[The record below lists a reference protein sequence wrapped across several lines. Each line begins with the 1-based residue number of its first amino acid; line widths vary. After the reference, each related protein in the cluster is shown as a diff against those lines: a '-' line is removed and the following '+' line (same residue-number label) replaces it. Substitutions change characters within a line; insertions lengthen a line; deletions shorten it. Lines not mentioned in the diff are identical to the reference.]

1 MKTYLSHYTALAYW
15 REHFPLDSELGQ
27 PVRVTGTESCSSRR
41 SDAKGSIP
49 EEFISEGRAVDV
61 LVFSE
66 GERRRSKDVTY
77 HVWKTALP
85 ENSFYRARGEFVSS
99 PEFTSLRA

>member
-41 SDAKGSIP
+41 SDVKGSIP
-49 EEFISEGRAVDV
+49 EEFISEGRPVDV

-66 GERRRSKDVTY
+66 GERRRSKDVTC